1 VTERAP
7 EVLVH
12 PGARSRVRARRAPW
26 MLLVPGLVTAL
37 VALLP
42 IGYLL
47 VRTAEAGPERVW
59 EIVVRE
65 RTLTLVLRS
74 LALAGTVTAL
84 SVVVGVGLA
93 VLATRTNVPGRRL
106 LAVTAALPLAIP
118 SYVAAFAWISAFPSV
133 SGFAGT
139 VLVLTACCYPYVYLP
154 VAAAMRR
161 IDPAVEEVARSL
173 GRSPWN
179 TFWSVTARQL
189 RPAAASGAL
198 LVALYALSDF
208 GAPSLLRFDA
218 FTRVIH
224 ASYRS
229 SFDRTPAAVLS
240 LLLVAITVAITVAEA
255 RTRRGSERARVGG
268 GVARRPHTVGLGR
281 LRWPAATLAVAVVT
295 VALVFPIASLLYWFA
310 TGLSS
315 GVDVPDLATSALNT
329 FWFALLGALLC
340 TALAVPVG
348 VLAARFRGRST
359 AVIEHASFA
368 GHALPGIVV
377 ALALVF
383 FGARVAQPVYQRTPL
398 LVLAYAV
405 LFVPAAIGAVR
416 SAVTMS
422 PVRTEEAA
430 RSLGSTP
437 WQVLRRVTLPL
448 AAPGIAAGAALV
460 LLTCMKELPATLLL
474 RPTGAD
480 TLATSLWTETGVAA
494 YGAAAPYG
502 LALVVLAVLPTLAL
516 MRSQRAG
523 ETDPS

>member
-1 VTERAP
+1 V
-7 EVLVH
+7 
-12 PGARSRVRARRAPW
+12 RSSRAPW
-26 MLLVPGLVTAL
+26 ILLGPGLVTAL

-47 VRTAEAGPERVW
+47 VRTAEAGLERVAD
-59 EIVVRE
+59 IILRE
-65 RTLTLVLRS
+65 RTLALVLRS
-74 LALAGTVTAL
+74 LALAGTVTLL
-84 SVVVGVGLA
+84 SLVIGVTLA
-93 VLATRTNVPGRRL
+93 ILATRTNIPGRRL

-118 SYVAAFAWISAFPSV
+118 SYVAAFAWISAFPAV
-133 SGFAGT
+133 SGFGGT
-139 VLVLTACCYPYVYLP
+139 VLVLTSCCYPYVYLP
-154 VAAAMRR
+154 VVAAMRR

-208 GAPSLLRFDA
+208 GAPSLLRFDT
-218 FTRVIH
+218 FTRVIY

-229 SFDRTPAAVLS
+229 SFDRTAAAVLS
-240 LLLVAITVAITVAEA
+240 LLLVVITVAITVAEA

-268 GVARRPHTVGLGR
+268 GVARRPHPLPLGA
-281 LRWPAATLAVAVVT
+281 LRWPAAAAAAVVVG

-310 TGLSS
+310 TGLSA
-315 GVDVPDLATSALNT
+315 GVDLPHLATSAAST
-329 FWFALLGALLC
+329 FWFSVLGAVVC
-340 TALAVPVG
+340 TALAIPVG
-348 VLAARFRGRST
+348 VLAARYRGRLTSF
-359 AVIEHASFA
+359 IEHASFA

-383 FGARVAQPVYQRTPL
+383 FGVRVAQPIYQRTPL
-398 LVLAYAV
+398 LVIAYAV
-405 LFVPAAIGAVR
+405 LFIPAAIGAVR
-416 SAVTMS
+416 AAVAMS

-448 AAPGIAAGAALV
+448 AAPGIGAGAALV

-474 RPTGAD
+474 RPTGTD

-523 ETDPS
+523 EAGLS

>member
-1 VTERAP
+1 M
-7 EVLVH
+7 LVW
-12 PGARSRVRARRAPW
+12 PGV
-26 MLLVPGLVTAL
+26 VTAV

-42 IGYLL
+42 IGYLV
-47 VRTAEAGPERVW
+47 VRTGEAGLGRVAD
-59 EIVVRE
+59 IVLRE

-74 LALAGTVTAL
+74 LALAGTVTLL
-84 SVVVGVGLA
+84 SVVIGVGLA
-93 VLATRTNVPGRRL
+93 ILATRTDLPGRRV

-118 SYVAAFAWISAFPSV
+118 SYVAAFAWISAFPAV
-133 SGFAGT
+133 SGFPGT

-189 RPAAASGAL
+189 TPAAASGAL

-240 LLLVAITVAITVAEA
+240 LLLVVITIAITVAEGRA
-255 RTRRGSERARVGG
+255 RRGSERARVGG
-268 GVARRPHTVGLGR
+268 GVARRPHLVRLGS
-281 LRWPAATLAVAVVT
+281 LRWPVAGLATVVVA
-295 VALVFPIASLLYWFA
+295 VALVFPIASLVYWFA
-310 TGLSS
+310 TGLSA
-315 GVDVPDLATSALNT
+315 GIDLPHLASSALST
-329 FWFALLGALLC
+329 FWFSVLGAVVA
-340 TALAVPVG
+340 TALAIPVG
-348 VLAARFRGRST
+348 VLAARYRARST
-359 AVIEHASFA
+359 SFIEHASFA

-383 FGARVAQPVYQRTPL
+383 FGARVAQPIYQRTPL
-398 LVLAYAV
+398 LVIAYAV
-405 LFVPAAIGAVR
+405 LFIPAAIGAVR
-416 SAVTMS
+416 SSVAMS

-437 WQVLRRVTLPL
+437 WEVLRRVTLPL

-474 RPTGAD
+474 RPTGTD

-523 ETDPS
+523 EGGLS

>member
-1 VTERAP
+1 M
-7 EVLVH
+7 
-12 PGARSRVRARRAPW
+12 RSSRAPW
-26 MLLVPGLVTAL
+26 ILLGPGLVTAL

-42 IGYLL
+42 ISYLV
-47 VRTAEAGPERVW
+47 VRTAEAGLERVAD
-59 EIVVRE
+59 IILRE

-74 LALAGTVTAL
+74 LALAGTVTLL
-84 SVVVGVGLA
+84 SLVIGVGLA
-93 VLATRTNVPGRRL
+93 ILATRTNIPGRRL

-118 SYVAAFAWISAFPSV
+118 SYVAAFAWISAFPAV
-133 SGFAGT
+133 SGFGGT

-189 RPAAASGAL
+189 RPSAASGAL

-218 FTRVIH
+218 FTRVIY
-224 ASYRS
+224 AAYRS
-229 SFDRTPAAVLS
+229 SFDRTAAAVLS
-240 LLLVAITVAITVAEA
+240 VLLVLITVAITVAEA
-255 RTRRGSERARVGG
+255 RARRGSERARVGG
-268 GVARRPHTVGLGR
+268 GVSRRPHTVRLGG
-281 LRWPAATLAVAVVT
+281 LRWPAAAAAAVIVG

-310 TGLSS
+310 TGLSA
-315 GVDVPDLATSALNT
+315 GVDVAHLATSAVST
-329 FWFALLGALLC
+329 FWFSVLGAVLS
-340 TALAVPVG
+340 TALAIPVG
-348 VLAARFRGRST
+348 VLAARYRGRVTSF
-359 AVIEHASFA
+359 VEHASFA

-383 FGARVAQPVYQRTPL
+383 FGARVAQPIYQRTPL
-398 LVLAYAV
+398 LVIAYAV
-405 LFVPAAIGAVR
+405 LFIPAAIGAVR
-416 SAVTMS
+416 SAVAMS

-448 AAPGIAAGAALV
+448 AAPGIGAGAALV

-474 RPTGAD
+474 RPTGTD
-480 TLATSLWTETGVAA
+480 TLATSLWTQTGVAA

-516 MRSQRAG
+516 MRSQRTG
-523 ETDPS
+523 EGLS

>member
-1 VTERAP
+1 V
-7 EVLVH
+7 
-12 PGARSRVRARRAPW
+12 PGARAPW
-26 MLLVPGLVTAL
+26 LLLGPGLLTAL
-37 VALLP
+37 VCLLP
-42 IGYLL
+42 IGYLV
-47 VRTAEAGPERVW
+47 VRTVEAGPERVA
-59 EIVVRE
+59 EILLRE
-65 RTLTLVLRS
+65 RTLALVVRS
-74 LALAGTVTAL
+74 LALAGTVTVL
-84 SVVVGVGLA
+84 CLVIGVGLA
-93 VLATRTNVPGRRL
+93 LLATRTDLPGRRL

-118 SYVAAFAWISAFPSV
+118 SYVAAFAWIAALPQV

-161 IDPAVEEVARSL
+161 IDPSVEEVARSL
-173 GRSPWN
+173 GRSPWG

-198 LVALYALSDF
+198 LVALYSLSDF
-208 GAPSLLRFDA
+208 GTPSMLRFDA

-240 LLLVAITVAITVAEA
+240 LLLVAITVAITVGEA
-255 RTRRGSERARVGG
+255 RVRRGGERARVGG
-268 GVARRPHTVGLGR
+268 GVARRPKPVHLGR
-281 LRWPAATLAVAVVT
+281 WRWPAAGAAAAVVA

-310 TGLSS
+310 TGLSA
-315 GVDVPDLATSALNT
+315 GIDLPRLAESTVST
-329 FWFALLGALLC
+329 FWFSLLGALVC
-340 TALAVPVG
+340 TVLAIPVG
-348 VLAARFRGRST
+348 VLAARHRGRLT
-359 AVIEHASFA
+359 GFVEHGSFA

-405 LFVPAAIGAVR
+405 LFVPAAIGSVRAAV
-416 SAVTMS
+416 AMS

-448 AAPGIAAGAALV
+448 AGPGIGAGAALV

-474 RPTGAD
+474 RPTGTD

-502 LALVVLAVLPTLAL
+502 LALVVLAVVPTLVL
-516 MRSQRAG
+516 MRSGRAT
-523 ETDPS
+523 EEASS

>member
-1 VTERAP
+1 
-7 EVLVH
+7 
-12 PGARSRVRARRAPW
+12 
-26 MLLVPGLVTAL
+26 M
-37 VALLP
+37 ALLP
-42 IGYLL
+42 IAYLV
-47 VRTAEAGPERVW
+47 VRTGEAGPSRVAD
-59 EIVVRE
+59 ILLRE

-74 LALAGTVTAL
+74 LALAGTVTL
-84 SVVVGVGLA
+84 LCLVIGVGLA
-93 VLATRTNVPGRRL
+93 ILVTRTNVPGRRL

-118 SYVAAFAWISAFPSV
+118 SYVAAFAWISAFPEV
-133 SGFAGT
+133 SGFGGT

-154 VAAAMRR
+154 VAAAMRS

-198 LVALYALSDF
+198 LVALYSLSDF

-240 LLLVAITVAITVAEA
+240 LLLVVITVAITVAEA
-255 RTRRGSERARVGG
+255 RTRRPGERARVGG
-268 GVARRPHTVGLGR
+268 GVSRRPRPVSLGR
-281 LRWPAATLAVAVVT
+281 LRWPAAGAAAVIVA
-295 VALVFPIASLLYWFA
+295 VALVFPMASLLYWFT
-310 TGLSS
+310 TGLSA
-315 GVDVPDLATSALNT
+315 GIDVPRLASSTLGSVS
-329 FWFALLGALLC
+329 FSVLGALLC
-340 TALAVPVG
+340 TALAIPVG

-359 AVIEHASFA
+359 SFVEHASFA

-383 FGARVAQPVYQRTPL
+383 FGARVAQPIYQRTPL
-398 LVLAYAV
+398 LVIAYAV

-416 SAVTMS
+416 SAVAMS

-448 AAPGIAAGAALV
+448 AAPGIGAGAALV

-474 RPTGAD
+474 RPTGTD

-516 MRSQRAG
+516 MRSQRTREG
-523 ETDPS
+523 GGS

>member
-1 VTERAP
+1 VVRTGEAG
-7 EVLVH
+7 L
-12 PGARSRVRARRAPW
+12 SRVADI
-26 MLLVPGLVTAL
+26 LL
-37 VALLP
+37 
-42 IGYLL
+42 
-47 VRTAEAGPERVW
+47 
-59 EIVVRE
+59 RE

-74 LALAGTVTAL
+74 LALAGTVTL
-84 SVVVGVGLA
+84 LCLVVGVGLA
-93 VLATRTNVPGRRL
+93 ILVTRTNIPGRRL

-118 SYVAAFAWISAFPSV
+118 SYVAAFAWISAVPEV
-133 SGFAGT
+133 SGFGGT

-161 IDPAVEEVARSL
+161 IDPSVEEVARSL

-224 ASYRS
+224 QSYRS

-240 LLLVAITVAITVAEA
+240 LLLVVITVAITVAEA
-255 RTRRGSERARVGG
+255 RTRRSGEHTRVGG
-268 GVARRPHTVGLGR
+268 GVSRRPHRVSLGR
-281 LRWPAATLAVAVVT
+281 LRWPAAGVAAVVIA
-295 VALVFPIASLLYWFA
+295 VALVFPMLSLLYWFT
-310 TGLSS
+310 TGLSA
-315 GVDVPDLATSALNT
+315 GIDVPRLVSSTVGSV
-329 FWFALLGALLC
+329 WFSVLGALLC
-340 TALAVPVG
+340 TALAIPVG
-348 VLAARFRGRST
+348 VLAARHRGRTTSF
-359 AVIEHASFA
+359 VEHASFA

-383 FGARVAQPVYQRTPL
+383 FGARVAQPIYQRTPL
-398 LVLAYAV
+398 LVIAYAV

-437 WQVLRRVTLPL
+437 WEVLRRVTLPL
-448 AAPGIAAGAALV
+448 AAPGIGAGAALV

-474 RPTGAD
+474 RPTGAE

-523 ETDPS
+523 EGGVS

>member
-1 VTERAP
+1 MR
-7 EVLVH
+7 L
-12 PGARSRVRARRAPW
+12 G
-26 MLLVPGLVTAL
+26 PGLLTAL

-42 IGYLL
+42 VGYLV
-47 VRTAEAGPERVW
+47 VRTAEAGAERVAD
-59 EIVVRE
+59 IVLRE
-65 RTLTLVLRS
+65 RSLTLVARS
-74 LALAGTVTAL
+74 LALAGAVTTL
-84 SVVVGVGLA
+84 SLLVGVSLA
-93 VLATRTNVPGRRL
+93 ILVTRTDLPGRRM
-106 LAVTAALPLAIP
+106 LAVSAALPLAIP
-118 SYVAAFAWISAFPSV
+118 SYVAAFAWISALPAV

-154 VAAAMRR
+154 VATAMRR

-173 GRSPWN
+173 GRSPWS
-179 TFWSVTARQL
+179 TFWQVTARQL

-224 ASYRS
+224 TSYRS

-240 LLLVAITVAITVAEA
+240 LLLVLITVAITVAEA
-255 RTRRGSERARVGG
+255 RARRGSERARVGG
-268 GVARRPHTVGLGR
+268 GVARRARVVGLGG
-281 LRWPAATLAVAVVT
+281 LRWPAAVAAGSVVGI
-295 VALVFPIASLLYWFA
+295 ALVFPIASLLFWFA
-310 TGLSS
+310 TGLSG
-315 GVDVPDLATSALNT
+315 GVDLPRLAGSALNSL
-329 FWFALLGALLC
+329 WFSFLGAAVS
-340 TALAVPVG
+340 TALAIPVG
-348 VLAARFRGRST
+348 VLAARYRGRAT
-359 AVIEHASFA
+359 ALIEQASFA

-383 FGARVAQPVYQRTPL
+383 FGARVAQPIYQRTPL
-398 LVLAYAV
+398 LVIAYAV

-416 SAVTMS
+416 AAVAMS
-422 PVRTEEAA
+422 PVRTEEVA

-448 AAPGIAAGAALV
+448 AAPGVGAGAALV

-502 LALVVLAVLPTLAL
+502 LALVVLAVVPTLAL

-523 ETDPS
+523 EPGAS